1 MEEVASTD
9 KNIKTYTVTKKIKDI
24 AAINYSTVE
33 KALRQFDVFKFST
46 LKAYFPQLTSTHMF
60 VENEKYLGNIQIS
73 LTTKYEKPTM
83 YLWYKACVSVFGKIA
98 NYVSSIEETYTG
110 SNEFKAIRLNEI
122 IRDKTV
128 NYTQP
133 HMGGQG
139 FSQGDPSVDANDRF
153 DLQQADWFA
162 FNDNFGTSE
171 EKALVSYFRQ
181 YVTELQQK
189 YDKVFLIRNERQLHL
204 YSFDDGQRFEPDYI
218 ICLWKKDKVSSEQ
231 IIVFVEPKGAQ
242 LLEADSWKENFLL
255 QLEKRAVPTLVFK
268 DDNKYKIWGFHFFN
282 REYRS
287 TEFADDMQR
296 L

>member
-1 MEEVASTD
+1 MNSL
-9 KNIKTYTVTKKIKDI
+9 
-24 AAINYSTVE
+24 YSTLIEVL
-33 KALRQFDVFKFST
+33 KQNADFFS
-46 LKAYFPQLTSTHMF
+46 
-60 VENEKYLGNIQIS
+60 E
-73 LTTKYEKPTM
+73 
-83 YLWYKACVSVFGKIA
+83 
-98 NYVSSIEETYTG
+98 
-110 SNEFKAIRLNEI
+110 

-139 FSQGDPSVDANDRF
+139 FSQSDPSVDANDRF

-181 YVTELQQK
+181 YVTELQRK

-255 QLEKRAVPTLVFK
+255 QLEKTCRTDTCL
-268 DDNKYKIWGFHFFN
+268 
-282 REYRS
+282 
-287 TEFADDMQR
+287 
-296 L
+296 